1 MKTKFIPLIFLFVA
15 MMFVVIF
22 INRQTEVE
30 AKDYEYLR
38 IHINANSCSDL
49 DKEIKYEIRDKVV
62 NFLSNSLADCSDKA
76 EAMKLVDENLSSIE
90 ALISVVIKENNL
102 TYGAKVELKNEYFPS
117 RCYENCVLEAGLYDA
132 LIITLGEGGGDNWW
146 CVMYPPMCFVN
157 KNSQDEQNMV
167 YQSKIADWIKRYF

>member
-1 MKTKFIPLIFLFVA
+1 MKTKFIPLIFLSIV
-15 MMFVVIF
+15 MIFVVVF
-22 INRQTEVE
+22 INRQPQVE

-38 IHINANSCSDL
+38 IHINANSCSEI

-62 NFLSNSLADCSDKA
+62 NFLSNSLTNCSDKT
-76 EAMKLVDENLSSIE
+76 EAMEVVGENLSSIE

-102 TYGAKVELKNEYFPS
+102 NYGARVELKNEYFPS

-146 CVMYPPMCFVN
+146 CVVYPPLCFVN
-157 KNSQDEQNMV
+157 KNSKDEQNIV
-167 YQSKIADWIKRYF
+167 YQSKIANLIKRYF